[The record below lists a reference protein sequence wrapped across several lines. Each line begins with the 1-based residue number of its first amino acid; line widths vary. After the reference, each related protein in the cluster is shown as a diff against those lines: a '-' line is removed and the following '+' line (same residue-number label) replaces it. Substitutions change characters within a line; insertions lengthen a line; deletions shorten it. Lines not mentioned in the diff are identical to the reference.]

1 MLTLACDAVA
11 AQTAP
16 AVTSNAAGV
25 AKTDLVV
32 GTTTDIPEV
41 ADLVAGFMNLN
52 PDISV
57 QYSKVVSTN
66 LFDGII
72 QPGDSKNPIDVVWS
86 SAMDLQIKLANDGY
100 ATEYRSV
107 EAEGIPAWA
116 QWKDI
121 AYGVTAEPV
130 VIVYNKRLLRGD
142 MVPRDRTELVR
153 ILTDH
158 QSLFEGKIAT

>member
-72 QPGDSKNPIDVVWS
+72 QPGELEKSHRRCLEFGDGP
-86 SAMDLQIKLANDGY
+86 ANQ
-100 ATEYRSV
+100 AR
-107 EAEGIPAWA
+107 
-116 QWKDI
+116 Q
-121 AYGVTAEPV
+121 
-130 VIVYNKRLLRGD
+130 
-142 MVPRDRTELVR
+142 
-153 ILTDH
+153 
-158 QSLFEGKIAT
+158 